1 MAKLKGIKAAM
12 PFAIGA
18 ALHTWCGKAVKNP
31 EKVSEL
37 IAGFKH
43 IEPGADAWISY
54 GLVEPFEEGSF
65 VHSLDGLAHL
75 MFMKFS
81 EKILPGAVRDKEL
94 AKRLK
99 ELFDKTGRAPT
110 KVEYAQ
116 TRDEAEAY
124 LLPKAFVRDTII
136 PILVYKDKII
146 FCTTSAKKMEQ
157 ANSVL
162 TQLAQ
167 ARKVEYD
174 PHYMD
179 GEHIN
184 FHMTELA
191 KSGVIHFDDEDSAY
205 RFDAGKSGVFRRDG
219 EQKAV
224 ARIKDRDL
232 SHAEVQKLFDSGY
245 EATEIGM
252 SMYDQTEG
260 KDSAQFTLT
269 EKWVIKGIKLADKD
283 ELRTHADAHATYW
296 LYARYIGMIVDL
308 LQEALAEAKPDGDD
322 EL

>member
-31 EKVSEL
+31 EKTSEI

-65 VHSLDGLAHL
+65 VHSLDGTAHL
-75 MFMKFS
+75 MFVKFS

-94 AKRLK
+94 ATRLK
-99 ELFDKTGRAPT
+99 KLFDQTGRAPT
-110 KVEYAQ
+110 KQEYAQ

-124 LLPKAFVRDTII
+124 LLPKAFVRDTIM
-136 PILVYKDKII
+136 PILVYKDKIV

-157 ANSVL
+157 AHSIFN
-162 TQLAQ
+162 QLAQ
-167 ARKVEYD
+167 ARKVDFE
-174 PHYMD
+174 PHYFD
-179 GEHIN
+179 FEHIN
-184 FHMTELA
+184 FHMTQLA
-191 KSGVIHFDDEDSAY
+191 KDGVFHFDDEDYAY
-205 RFDAGKSGVFRRDG
+205 RFDAGTSGVFKRDD
-219 EQKAV
+219 KAT

-232 SHAEVQKLFDSGY
+232 SHADVQKLFDNSY
-245 EATEIGM
+245 HATEIGM
-252 SMYDQTEG
+252 TMFDTVEG
-260 KDSAQFTLT
+260 KDAAQFTLT
-269 EKWVIKGIKLADKD
+269 EKWVVKGLKLADKD
-283 ELRTHADAHATYW
+283 ELRTHEDAHATYW
-296 LYARYIGMIVDL
+296 LYAKYIGVIVDL
-308 LQEALAEAKPDGDD
+308 LREAMSEGGESADD